1 MELSIHNWMRS
12 ETIDTTI
19 RRVSGLGYTK
29 LEIAG
34 SPEQY
39 DTKHVRKLLKDY
51 RVSCWGSVTL
61 MLEDR
66 NLLAKDEAQ
75 RAKSVQYVKDVVRMV
90 KELDGHMVSVVPG
103 TVGKIVPDGRPE
115 EEWQWAVDSLKEVY
129 EYSESSGI
137 LIGIEPINRFE
148 TYFINRGD
156 QALALAEAVGPNCG
170 VCLDTFHM
178 NIEEDNLYD
187 AIKRAKGKLVGFHV
201 ADNNRMAPGMGTLNW
216 NKIIETLREVAYDEV
231 LSVEFCSPLDRTP
244 ANPYPNSIDE
254 NPEDLSHEQKK
265 FLEDHGS
272 SSVTEEF
279 YTMLTRKSFETLSKL
294 ITLPKN
300 S

>member
-12 ETIDTTI
+12 ETIETTI
-19 RRVSGLGYTK
+19 RRASSLGYNK

-34 SPEQY
+34 SPEHY
-39 DTKHVRKLLKDY
+39 DTNQVRKLLKEY
-51 RVSCWGSVTL
+51 GLTCWGSVTL

-90 KELDGHMVSVVPG
+90 KELDGRMVSVVPG

-129 EYSESSGI
+129 EYTEQSGI

-156 QALALAEAVGPNCG
+156 QALALAQAVGPNCG

-178 NIEEDNLYD
+178 NIEEIDMFET
-187 AIKRAKGKLVGFHV
+187 IRRAKGKLIGFHV
-201 ADNNRMAPGMGTLNW
+201 ADNNRMAPGMGNLNW
-216 NKIIETLREVAYDEV
+216 SKIIDTLHEVGYNEV
-231 LSVEFCSPLDRTP
+231 LSVEFCAPLDRTP

-254 NPEDLSHEQKK
+254 NPIDLSPEQKK

-272 SSVTEEF
+272 TSVSEEF
-279 YTMLTRKSFETLSKL
+279 YTMLTRKSFDTLSNL
-294 ITLPKN
+294 INHTK
-300 S
+300 

>member
-12 ETIDTTI
+12 ETIETTI
-19 RRVSGLGYTK
+19 RRASSLGYTK

-34 SPEQY
+34 SPEHY
-39 DTKHVRKLLKDY
+39 DTNLVRKLLKEHGL
-51 RVSCWGSVTL
+51 SCWGSVTL

-115 EEWQWAVDSLKEVY
+115 EEWQWAVDSLKEIY
-129 EYSESSGI
+129 EYTEQSGI

-148 TYFINRGD
+148 TYFVNRGE
-156 QALALAEAVGPNCG
+156 QALALAQAIGPNCG

-178 NIEEDNLYD
+178 NIEEIDMFET
-187 AIKRAKGKLVGFHV
+187 IRKTKGKLVGFHV
-201 ADNNRMAPGMGTLNW
+201 ADNNRMAPGMGNLNW
-216 NKIIETLREVAYDEV
+216 GKIIDTLHEIGYNEV

-254 NPEDLSHEQKK
+254 NPIDLSPEQKK

-272 SSVTEEF
+272 TSVSDEF
-279 YTMLTRKSFETLSKL
+279 YTMLTRKSFETLSQL
-294 ITLPKN
+294 INNTN
-300 S
+300 

>member
-1 MELSIHNWMRS
+1 MRS
-12 ETIDTTI
+12 ETIETTI
-19 RRVSGLGYTK
+19 RRASGLGYTK

-34 SPEQY
+34 SPEHY
-39 DTKHVRKLLKDY
+39 DTNLVRKLLKEY
-51 RVSCWGSVTL
+51 GLTCWGSVTL

-115 EEWQWAVDSLKEVY
+115 EEWQWAVESLKVVY
-129 EYSESSGI
+129 EYAEQSGI

-156 QALALAEAVGPNCG
+156 QALALAQAVGSNCG

-178 NIEEDNLYD
+178 NIEETDMFET
-187 AIKRAKGKLVGFHV
+187 IRRAKGKLIGFHV
-201 ADNNRMAPGMGTLNW
+201 ADNNRMAPGMGNLNW
-216 NKIIETLREVAYDEV
+216 SKIIDTLHEVGYNEV

-244 ANPYPNSIDE
+244 ANPYPNSVDE
-254 NPEDLSHEQKK
+254 NPIDLSPEQKK

-272 SSVTEEF
+272 TSVSEEF
-279 YTMLTRKSFETLSKL
+279 YTMLTQKSFETLSSL
-294 ITLPKN
+294 INNTN
-300 S
+300 

>member
-1 MELSIHNWMRS
+1 MRS
-12 ETIDTTI
+12 ETIETTI
-19 RRVSGLGYTK
+19 RRASGLGYTK

-34 SPEQY
+34 SPEHY
-39 DTKHVRKLLKDY
+39 DTNQVRKLLKEY
-51 RVSCWGSVTL
+51 SLTCWGSVTL

-129 EYSESSGI
+129 EYAEQSGI

-156 QALALAEAVGPNCG
+156 QALALAQAVGPNCG

-178 NIEEDNLYD
+178 NIEEADMFE
-187 AIKRAKGKLVGFHV
+187 AIRRAKGKLIGFHV
-201 ADNNRMAPGMGTLNW
+201 ADNNRMAPGMGNLNW
-216 NKIIETLREVAYDEV
+216 SKIIDTLHEVGYNEV

-254 NPEDLSHEQKK
+254 NPIDLSPEQKK

-272 SSVTEEF
+272 TSVSEEF
-279 YTMLTRKSFETLSKL
+279 YTMLTQKSFDTLSNL
-294 ITLPKN
+294 INNTN
-300 S
+300 

>member
-12 ETIDTTI
+12 ETIETTI
-19 RRVSGLGYTK
+19 RRVSALGYTK

-34 SPEQY
+34 SPEHY
-39 DTKHVRKLLKDY
+39 DTKTVRKLLKEHQL
-51 RVSCWGSVTL
+51 SCWGSVTL

-75 RAKSVQYVKDVVRMV
+75 RTKSVQYVKDVVRMV

-103 TVGKIVPDGRPE
+103 TVGKIVADGRPE

-129 EYSESSGI
+129 EYSEASGI
-137 LIGIEPINRFE
+137 LLGIEPINRFE

-156 QALALAEAVGPNCG
+156 QALALAAAVGPNCG

-178 NIEEDNLYD
+178 NIEELDMFD
-187 AIKRAKGKLVGFHV
+187 AIRRAKGKLVGFHV
-201 ADNNRMAPGMGTLNW
+201 ADNNRMAPGMGNLNW
-216 NKIIETLREVAYDEV
+216 PKIIDTLKEVGYDDV

-254 NPEDLSHEQKK
+254 NPEDLSAEQKK

-272 SSVTEEF
+272 TSVTEEF
-279 YTMLTRKSFETLSKL
+279 YTMLTTKSLETLSKL
-294 ITLPKN
+294 I
-300 S
+300 

>member
-12 ETIDTTI
+12 ETIETTI
-19 RRVSGLGYTK
+19 RRASSLGYTK

-34 SPEQY
+34 SPEHY
-39 DTKHVRKLLKDY
+39 DTNQVRKLLKEY
-51 RVSCWGSVTL
+51 GLTCWGSVTL

-115 EEWQWAVDSLKEVY
+115 EEWQWAVDSLKEIY
-129 EYSESSGI
+129 EYAEQSGI

-156 QALALAEAVGPNCG
+156 QALALAQAVGPNCG

-178 NIEEDNLYD
+178 NIEETDMFET
-187 AIKRAKGKLVGFHV
+187 IRRAKGKLIGFHV
-201 ADNNRMAPGMGTLNW
+201 ADNNRMAPGMGNLNW
-216 NKIIETLREVAYDEV
+216 SKIIDTLHEVGYNEV

-254 NPEDLSHEQKK
+254 NPIDLSPEQKK

-272 SSVTEEF
+272 TSVSEEF
-279 YTMLTRKSFETLSKL
+279 YTMLTQKSFETLSNL
-294 ITLPKN
+294 INNTN
-300 S
+300 